1 MPISD
6 SQPRGLYMPDGSFKR
21 FDAESLATELATR
34 QNAGD
39 LFSFV
44 AGSLGIL
51 PDPDP
56 ILRARGDEASVLEDL
71 AADDQ
76 VTTAMLNRKY
86 RVLNQRDYAFS
97 PGAAGK
103 KEADGPARLLCDR
116 LIQDMER
123 WTFTDILSGIL
134 DAPFYGFTP
143 LELIWKPEDRGA
155 ASASWWRLADIIA
168 RPPGWFGFNDK
179 NEPVWRGA
187 NMGTATPL
195 PPGKFIFARHFPTYK
210 NPYGLRLLSR
220 CLWPVAFKK
229 GGIQFYVNFV
239 EKYGTPWAI
248 GTAPAKAERQEKR
261 DMAQDLAR
269 MVQDA
274 VAVIPAGAKVELV
287 TSAGQVGDL
296 HERFLKRWDASISK
310 VLMGQTL
317 TAELDGQG
325 SYAAAETHKG
335 VANDM
340 AEADRRLVES
350 CCNEIAWIYGQ
361 INQPGA
367 LAPVFGYAENEDKK
381 ERASL
386 DESLA
391 RVGVVFTST
400 HFERVYGMDPSEFTV
415 TRPTS
420 QGNTGWPGLSF
431 SSPEKTPVET
441 SLHNTLA
448 VTAQTAMD
456 KAIDKAL
463 PKALEAGADFCSHT
477 AQRFAGAQTFED
489 GLRIISS
496 AMRES
501 GGPKNLEE
509 MLSTMMFSAACLGH
523 ASVTAEAEE
532 DA

>member
-1 MPISD
+1 MSTPD
-6 SQPRGLYMPDGSFKR
+6 SQPRGLYLPDGSFKR
-21 FDAESLATELATR
+21 FDAESLAAELATR
-34 QNAGD
+34 RHAGD
-39 LFSFV
+39 IFSFV

-56 ILRARGDEASVLEDL
+56 ILRARGDGIAALEDL

-103 KEADGPARLLCDR
+103 GEADGPARLLCDQ
-116 LIQDMER
+116 LVQDMER

-143 LELIWKPEDRGA
+143 LELVWKPENN
-155 ASASWWRLADIIA
+155 WWHLADIIA
-168 RPPGWFGFNDK
+168 RPPEWFGFNDK

-187 NMGTATPL
+187 NMCTATAL

-261 DMAQDLAR
+261 EMAQDLAR

-274 VAVIPAGAKVELV
+274 VAVIPSGAKVELV
-287 TSAGQVGDL
+287 TPAGQVGDL

-325 SYAAAETHKG
+325 SYAAAQTHKG
-335 VANDM
+335 VADDM

-386 DESLA
+386 DESLTK
-391 RVGVVFTST
+391 VGVRFTST
-400 HFERVYGMDPSEFTV
+400 HFESVYGLDPAEFTV
-415 TRPTS
+415 AQPTGL
-420 QGNTGWPGLSF
+420 GNTGWSGLSF
-431 SSPEKTPVET
+431 SSPEKTPAGK
-441 SLHNTLA
+441 SLHNSLA
-448 VTAQTAMD
+448 VTTQTAMD
-456 KAIDKAL
+456 KAMDKAL
-463 PKALEAGADFCSHT
+463 PKALEAGADFCSQF
-477 AQRFAGAQTFED
+477 AKRFAGAETFEE
-489 GLRIISS
+489 GLQVISS
-496 AMRES
+496 AMAES
-501 GGPKNLEE
+501 GGPKNLED
-509 MLSTMMFSAACLGH
+509 MLANMMFSAACLGH
-523 ASVTAEAEE
+523 ASVTAEADEE
-532 DA
+532 A